1 MFASKILPAS
11 SSFMTRGATAT
22 NILFKQYQ
30 YSRISMSIN
39 STASGTRR
47 GTATRIVQTSRRQLT
62 STSKSDAGSKI
73 GIKAENVNVNAST
86 SINVN
91 ANKTNQSF
99 LSRWMG
105 HKEIPPRGTLKWY
118 GEMVLLCTV
127 FAITGTS
134 TMVLVRPAVSDVL
147 GLKGS
152 LKDGPNSYRVCSI
165 VIMTPLYSMMLV
177 LVGTVFGRHAYFR
190 HFAVKMFSRFGI
202 PAELMDKS
210 FHQTAKNF
218 RKYWWCSTIK
228 LKNADAGIRSQVQV
242 W

>member
-1 MFASKILPAS
+1 
-11 SSFMTRGATAT
+11 
-22 NILFKQYQ
+22 
-30 YSRISMSIN
+30 MSIN

-73 GIKAENVNVNAST
+73 GNKAENVNASASTSAST

-134 TMVLVRPAVSDVL
+134 TMVL
-147 GLKGS
+147 G
-152 LKDGPNSYRVCSI
+152 
-165 VIMTPLYSMMLV
+165 
-177 LVGTVFGRHAYFR
+177 
-190 HFAVKMFSRFGI
+190 
-202 PAELMDKS
+202 E
-210 FHQTAKNF
+210 FH
-218 RKYWWCSTIK
+218 
-228 LKNADAGIRSQVQV
+228 V
-242 W
+242 